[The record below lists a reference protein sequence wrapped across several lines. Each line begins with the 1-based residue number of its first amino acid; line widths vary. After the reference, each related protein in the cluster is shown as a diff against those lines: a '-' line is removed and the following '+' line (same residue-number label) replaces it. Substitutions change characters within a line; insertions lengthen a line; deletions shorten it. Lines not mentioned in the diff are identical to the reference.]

1 MASPVLNER
10 VFAVDPVTESVQ
22 PNQPTRQQGQDAN
35 SALTV
40 RAVIAVSG
48 LGAVFWYILWK
59 IALSFVAGR

>member
-1 MASPVLNER
+1 MSSPVLNER
-10 VFAVDPVTESVQ
+10 VFAVDPVTESLQ
-22 PNQPTRQQGQDAN
+22 PNQPKPQDGQDAH

-40 RAVIAVSG
+40 RAVMAVSG